1 MVHPGPT
8 TGWGEGVSTVGGM
21 SIPAPAADV
30 SPLGLLPLARTAV
43 DRGSARRAGADFF
56 ETLLADGGTRVMYLA
71 QGRTLVRDSV
81 LVLQEAPGSGFG
93 AEPVYLGRTLE
104 AAQVPLGTDIV
115 LITLPEPDPAL
126 EVDGAAWV
134 SLRAAA
140 THLGALDAGLFV
152 EAAAIANWHS
162 VHTHCPRC
170 GAETE
175 PESGGW
181 VRRCRE
187 DGSSHFPRTDPAI
200 IVSVIDEQDRILLGS
215 AAAWPGN
222 RYSTLAGFVEPGESL
237 EAAVIREVEEESGV
251 VVHSPQYLGSQ
262 PWPFPCSLMLG
273 FTARASD
280 SVARADG
287 VEMSDVRWFSR
298 AELTE
303 AVSSGEITIAGP
315 ISIARNLIER
325 WYGGTITEPEANTRA

>member
-1 MVHPGPT
+1 
-8 TGWGEGVSTVGGM
+8 M
-21 SIPAPAADV
+21 SIPAPAAFV

-43 DRGSARRAGADFF
+43 DRGSERRIAPDLF
-56 ETLLADGGTRVMYLA
+56 ETIRADAATRVMYFA
-71 QGRTLVRDSV
+71 KGRALVRDSA
-81 LVLQEAPGSGFG
+81 LVLLDPPADGFG
-93 AEPVYLGRTLE
+93 DAPVYLGRTLE
-104 AAQVPLGTDIV
+104 DAQVPLGSDIV
-115 LITLPEPDPAL
+115 LVTLPEPDPAFA
-126 EVDGAAWV
+126 VDGAAWA
-134 SLRAAA
+134 SLRESA
-140 THLGALDAGLFV
+140 TELGALDAGLFV
-152 EAAAIANWHS
+152 EAAAVANWHA

-170 GAETE
+170 GAPTV
-175 PESGGW
+175 PEQGGW
-181 VRRCRE
+181 VRRCPE

-200 IVSVIDEQDRILLGS
+200 IVAVTDEQDRILLGS

-273 FTARASD
+273 FTARTANPA
-280 SVARADG
+280 ARADG

-298 AELTE
+298 SELAA

-325 WYGGTITEPEANTRA
+325 WYGGTITEPEAGARP

>member
-1 MVHPGPT
+1 M
-8 TGWGEGVSTVGGM
+8 
-21 SIPAPAADV
+21 
-30 SPLGLLPLARTAV
+30 
-43 DRGSARRAGADFF
+43 DRGSVRRVAPDFF
-56 ETLLADGGTRVMYLA
+56 ETMRAAARTRVMYIA
-71 QGRTLVRDSV
+71 QGRTLIRDSV
-81 LVLQEAPGSGFG
+81 LVLQEPPESGFG
-93 AEPVYLGRTLE
+93 EVPVYLGRTLE
-104 AAQVPLGTDIV
+104 EAQVPQGSDVV
-115 LITLPEPDPAL
+115 LVTLPEPDPAL
-126 EVDGAAWV
+126 AVDGAAWT

-140 THLGALDAGLFV
+140 TELGALDAGLFV
-152 EAAAIANWHS
+152 EAAAIANWHA

-170 GAETE
+170 GAKTL
-175 PESGGW
+175 PEQGGW
-181 VRRCRE
+181 VRRCPE

-200 IVSVIDEQDRILLGS
+200 IVSVIDAQDRILLGS

-280 SVARADG
+280 SKAQADG

-298 AELTE
+298 SELAD
-303 AVSSGEITIAGP
+303 AVVSGEITIAGP

-325 WYGGTITEPEANTRA
+325 WYGGPITEPEANARA